1 MKKNTHTQ
9 QWHGDRPCRG
19 IFFKILYMK
28 LTLFFSLFFC
38 LQVFG
43 STEAQNIS
51 LDVRAASVKS
61 VLRTIQK
68 QTGFSYVIP
77 EYLLDKSNPITIQ
90 IKDKPLD
97 RSLALLFV
105 NQPFQ
110 YTIRNKVIVFKEKKS
125 VAASSSPIKEY
136 KSQQTKLNG
145 QVVDEDG
152 NPLSGVSITIKG
164 DTRAVVT
171 DLKGNFSIDVK
182 QTDQIVITFIGME
195 TQTIAVQDQKT
206 IRIVMKALPDELDE
220 VTVIGYGQQ
229 KKESIVSSLSTVG
242 PKELTIKQRNLRN
255 ILAGQLAGVIAVQRS
270 GEPGNDAAAF
280 FIRGQS
286 SYAGGTSPLV
296 LVDGVPRRMDDI
308 DVEEIETF
316 TVLKDAA
323 ATSVYGAEGANGV
336 VLITSKRGK
345 VQKTIANFTAQ
356 TSVMTPQRLMKLMD
370 SYTYLSLFN
379 EAQWNDQGN
388 PNKDVFRPQ
397 FTQERLE
404 KYRTG
409 EDPDL
414 YPSVNWMDLLRSNTQ
429 SSRYTVN
436 FRGGSDK
443 VRFFTSGAY
452 FKENGI
458 FQSNPME
465 NYNSNIGLDRF
476 NLRSNIDM
484 QLTNS
489 TQLSVDMSGQYL
501 RRNQP
506 GFTSDDIF
514 AFISRYPVH
523 IIPMVYSD
531 GSASDHGA
539 VGAAV
544 VNQPYNMLNNSGY
557 RKIWSGYLQS
567 KVALRQDLKFIT
579 EGLFANGVVSFDAD
593 FTSTLIRSKTP
604 NTFIALGRNTDGT
617 LNKRT
622 IKPGAALGNPYQGG
636 GDVGGS
642 KNIYLEGSLNYKR
655 VFAERH
661 DVSGLILYMQKE
673 SQSQRDANG
682 MKLLPFRK
690 QSIVARAT
698 YGYDNRYL
706 VEASMGATGSD
717 NFATGNRWGA
727 FPAAGVAWYLSN
739 EKFMA
744 GLQKYVSK
752 LKLRGSYGVTGNDR
766 IGRDDTRF
774 PYRGS
779 INEEAPGYN
788 LGLAPGFGGSASN
801 GRGAGVV
808 EGAFPA
814 LGISWEIEKKLNAGI
829 DIGLFSG
836 RVDLTVDYFK
846 NRRSDIL
853 LQRRTVLDATGFRSF
868 PFQNFGVVDNKGV
881 DASLILKQKA
891 GNVNI
896 SARGNLTYAR
906 NKIVEYDEIPQKY
919 PYMNYTGNPIDKPLI
934 YIAEGLYT
942 PGDFDITT
950 AQNGAKTY
958 KLKAGMPTSTSYVA
972 PGDIKYKDL
981 NGDGLINEYDRT
993 YDHKFYSPVPEI
1005 VYGFGVNADWKG
1017 LSVGVFFQGTANSSA
1032 NMLAVAPNIIPF
1044 DVGVDNGSARIEMQ
1058 DRWRA
1063 DDPENQN
1070 VFMPRVHSGGYAH
1083 NIMPSTWWYRS
1094 AGFLRLK
1101 NVEVGYDFNKDLI
1114 KRLKMRNLRLYLQG
1128 TNVALWD
1135 KMKLWDPE
1143 LGSANSG
1150 AKYPLSSTYS
1160 LGLEITF

>member
-1 MKKNTHTQ
+1 
-9 QWHGDRPCRG
+9 
-19 IFFKILYMK
+19 MK

-255 ILAGQLAGVIAVQRS
+255 ILAGQLPGIIAVQRS

-397 FTQERLE
+397 FTQEQLE

-414 YPSVNWMDLLRSNTQ
+414 YPSVNWIDLLRSNTQ

-458 FQSNPME
+458 FQSNAME

-501 RRNQP
+501 RKNQP
-506 GFTSDDIF
+506 GFTSDNIF
-514 AFISRYPVH
+514 ELISRFPVH

-557 RKIWSGYLQS
+557 RKTWSGYLQS

-593 FTSTLIRSKTP
+593 FTSILRRSKTP

-622 IKPGAALGNPYQGG
+622 IKPGAALGNPFQT
-636 GDVGGS
+636 GDDAEGS
-642 KNIYLEGSLNYKR
+642 KNIYMEGSLNYKH

-673 SQSQRDANG
+673 SQSQRDNNG

-690 QSIVARAT
+690 QSIVARVT

-717 NFATGNRWGA
+717 NFASGNRWGA
-727 FPAAGVAWYLSN
+727 FPAAGVAWYMSN

-779 INEEAPGYN
+779 INEGAPGYD

-801 GRGAGVV
+801 GRGSGIV
-808 EGAFPA
+808 EGTFPA

-829 DIGLFSG
+829 DIGLFNG

-853 LQRRTVLDATGFRSF
+853 LQRRTVLNATGFRSF

-919 PYMNYTGNPIDKPLI
+919 PYMSYTGNPIDKPYI

-942 PGDFDITT
+942 PNDFDITT

-981 NGDGLINEYDRT
+981 NGDGLINDYDRT

-1017 LSVGVFFQGTANSSA
+1017 LSIGVFFQGTANSSA
-1032 NMLAVAPNIIPF
+1032 NMLSNSFNLIPF
-1044 DVGVDNGSARIEMQ
+1044 SSGVGNSSGRVEIL

-1070 VFMPRVHSGGYAH
+1070 VFMPRIHSGGYDY
-1083 NIMPSTWWYRS
+1083 NTLGSTWWYRS